1 MLIEPYKGRLIDL
14 LSDSGES
21 PATVEYA
28 SSRPSISL
36 TPRQT
41 CDLELLATGA
51 FSPVDRF
58 MSERDFN
65 AVINDM
71 RLADGTVFPIPM
83 TLSVDRLEGVEPGG
97 EVLLRDQ
104 KNQPLALMTVSEIY
118 EWDRTIFAEKV
129 LGTADLRHP
138 LVAELQTW
146 GRFNLS
152 GPLKVI
158 KLPQYHDFSD
168 LRLTPRQTRTRL
180 EEMGRKDVVA
190 FQTRNPLHRVHEAL
204 IDRAMQETEGTLLL
218 HPTVGMAR
226 PGDIDHFTR
235 VRTYK
240 AVSSIAFPRDR
251 VVLALLPLAMRMAGP
266 REAVWHAIIRRNYG
280 ANHMIVGRDHA
291 SPGRDATG
299 QPFYSSFAAQ
309 ELAQEMS
316 DEVGVKILPFDEF
329 VYVPSE
335 GRYEEASKVPA
346 GRSYVSVSGTKI
358 RDDFLSRGRDLPS
371 WLTRPEVGKILSER
385 HAPWHQRGVCL
396 WFTGLSGAGKSST
409 AEIVVTKLLE
419 EGRRST
425 LLDGDVVRTHLSKGL
440 GFSREDRITNV
451 RRIGFVASEIVRH
464 GGVAICAAI
473 SPYKE
478 SRAEVRQMFEEG
490 SFVEVF
496 VDTSLQVCEQRDT
509 KGLYAM
515 ARSGKLTNFT
525 GISDD
530 YEPPDAAELVLRTE
544 VVTALGNAL
553 GIVEFLRARGFLR
566 PLIAAHPGD
575 IQKSGNRWTVQPVG

>member
-14 LSDSGES
+14 LSDDGES
-21 PATVEYA
+21 AGILDYVA
-28 SSRPSISL
+28 DRPSIIL

-58 MSERDFN
+58 MSEQDFLGVVN
-65 AVINDM
+65 EM
-71 RLADGTVFPIPM
+71 RLADGTLFPIPI
-83 TLSVDRLEGVEPGG
+83 TLSVEKLQGIEPGVE
-97 EVLLRDQ
+97 VALRDPR
-104 KNQPLALMTVSEIY
+104 NELLATMTVSEIY
-118 EWDRTIFAEKV
+118 EWDRRSFAEKV

-152 GPLKVI
+152 GPLTVI
-158 KLPQYHDFSD
+158 KLPEYHDFSD
-168 LRLTPRQTRTRL
+168 LRLTPGQTRKRL
-180 EEMGRKDVVA
+180 EEMGRPNVVA
-190 FQTRNPLHRVHEAL
+190 FQTRNPLHRAHEAL
-204 IDRAMQETEGTLLL
+204 IDRAIRQTETTLLI
-218 HPTVGMAR
+218 HPTVGMSR

-235 VRTYK
+235 VRTYRV
-240 AVSSIAFPRDR
+240 VSGLAFPRNR
-251 VVLALLPLAMRMAGP
+251 AVLALLPLAMRMAGP

-280 ANHMIVGRDHA
+280 ANHLIVGRDHA
-291 SPGRDATG
+291 SPGMDANG
-299 QPFYSSFAAQ
+299 RAFYPPFAAQ
-309 ELAQEMS
+309 TLAQELS

-335 GRYEEASKVPA
+335 GRYEEASKVSA
-346 GRSYVSVSGTKI
+346 GRSIVSVSGTKI
-358 RDDFLSRGRDLPS
+358 RDDFLNRGRALPS
-371 WLTRPEVGKILSER
+371 WLTRPEVAGILSES
-385 HAPWHQRGVCL
+385 HLPSHQRGVCL

-409 AEIVVTKLLE
+409 AEIVATKLLE

-440 GFSREDRITNV
+440 GFSREDRMTNV

-464 GGVAICAAI
+464 GGIAICAAI

-478 SRAEVRQMFEEG
+478 TRAEVRQMFEEG
-490 SFVEVF
+490 SFIEVF
-496 VDTSLQVCEQRDT
+496 VDTPLQVCEQRDT
-509 KGLYAM
+509 KGMYAM

-530 YEPPDAAELVLRTE
+530 YEAPDGPELVLRTE
-544 VVTALGNAL
+544 MVTALENAV
-553 GIVEFLRARGFLR
+553 GIVEFLRSRGFLK
-566 PLIAAHPGD
+566 PLIATQPSEST
-575 IQKSGNRWTVQPVG
+575 KSGYRWTVQPVG